1 MQVGEQIGHRLR
13 FDLKARHGWRF
24 TTDDLVDEH
33 RIVAL
38 LGDAN
43 KFRADKSLPGEAM
56 ATGAVDAEQLSAV
69 FGGSLEIQAGAHVGI
84 LTGATEHPKHENDAG
99 GSRKHNKGCDETTTS
114 FGLFSCS

>member
-43 KFRADKSLPGEAM
+43 KFWADKPLPSQSM
-56 ATGAVDAEQLSAV
+56 ATGAINAEQFTAV

-84 LTGATEHPKHENDAG
+84 LTGAT
-99 GSRKHNKGCDETTTS
+99 
-114 FGLFSCS
+114 